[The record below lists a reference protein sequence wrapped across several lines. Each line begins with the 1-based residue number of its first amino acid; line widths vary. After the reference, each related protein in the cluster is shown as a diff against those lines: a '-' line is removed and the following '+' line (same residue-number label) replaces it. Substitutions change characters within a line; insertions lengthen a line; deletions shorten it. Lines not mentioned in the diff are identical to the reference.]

1 MCDRDFRIILACVLA
16 EQNNRPEGQNLRYVG
31 EDDTTK

>member
-1 MCDRDFRIILACVLA
+1 MCDRDFRIILACVLE
-16 EQNNRPEGQNLRYVG
+16 EQSNRPQSQSLRYVG